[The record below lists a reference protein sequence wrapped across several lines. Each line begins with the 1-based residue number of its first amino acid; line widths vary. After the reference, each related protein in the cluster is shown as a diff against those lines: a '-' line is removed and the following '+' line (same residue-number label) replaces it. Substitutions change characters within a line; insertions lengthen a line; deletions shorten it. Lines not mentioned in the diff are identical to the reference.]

1 MTIRKII
8 LAVAL
13 IAPYAPT
20 AHAESFK
27 CHVVTYDGK
36 EKVYLLE
43 SLNPTHAHQTAMI
56 KRFRNTH
63 VKDVVECQREN
74 APFRDAHSRELD
86 DRTPR

>member
-13 IAPYAPT
+13 ITTYAST
-20 AHAESFK
+20 AHADSYK

-36 EKVYLLE
+36 EKMYLLE
-43 SLNPTHAHQTAMI
+43 SLNLTHAHQTAVI
-56 KRFRNTH
+56 KRFRNTS

-74 APFRDAHSRELD
+74 IPFRDAYSRELD
-86 DRTPR
+86 DQTPR